1 MAHPHVRKAVVLQG
15 RARTPDQRL
24 RVFVS
29 STLIELN
36 AARAVA
42 RRAIEQ
48 LHLTPVLLDSGAR
61 PHPPRE
67 LYQAY
72 LAQSDVFIGIY
83 WQSYGWIELGA
94 EISGVADE
102 LRLAATMPRLLY
114 VQEPAPDRDPRLEA
128 VLDNLR
134 AEGSTSYKQFADPE
148 QLEGFI
154 LDDLAVLLTERFES
168 FDVAEHA
175 VAPAA
180 ARRSDTVVRKPIN
193 PLIGRNDEVAR
204 VLRWLASDDARLVTL
219 TGPGGVGKSRL
230 ALELAGLVEAQF
242 RDGVWTVPLE
252 AVRDPSLVLAT
263 IARTLRLRTGLR
275 DDGDE
280 VMEALIGHLAGRD
293 ALLLLDNFEQVLP
306 AAVDLARLI
315 EACPHLHVLVTSR
328 SSLRVRAEH
337 ELPIA
342 PLQVPGDAAA
352 ESLAQL
358 EHNAAVQLFLA
369 RARAVNRTMVVDER
383 ALRAVA
389 AICRRLDGLPL
400 AIELAAARSRL
411 LPPHQLLPRLER
423 SFAVLTGGASDMP
436 ERHQTLR
443 ATIDWGYDLLDPAEQ
458 VALQRLSVFAGGWT
472 LAAGEG
478 VLGAVGD
485 LDVDLLD
492 VLDGLVTK
500 SFVTPPSG
508 AGSAPR
514 FGMLETI
521 REYAQERLGNSS
533 ESGATVDAHAEYFL
547 QVAEHA
553 APHLNGRDQMT
564 WLDALEQDHDNLL
577 AALRRLEERGDTE
590 RELRLVVSLG
600 RLWLVHSHLAVA
612 RRWLGRAM
620 QYSEGRRDRLRA
632 DLLTWSGWLALFVRG
647 DLDAAE
653 GIGTEALQ
661 LHRELG
667 DAHGEAVQLLAL
679 GNVAVYRGDAALAQ
693 RRYESAAA
701 AARHAGAAADEVLGR
716 ALGNLGVVARTLGQ
730 LDDADHAV
738 REGRDLMQRLGDDH
752 AAVQGDVNL
761 SGVLLDRGDLSDAEA
776 LAQEAV
782 RRLQAVG
789 DELLLLEALENL
801 SAIWSEQGR
810 VAAAAWLYGAA
821 EAMARSVKLVR
832 SVLETPAY
840 ERYVERTWQRAA
852 DAGQTATARAMWSAG
867 AAAPTRAVVAVAL
880 GEQPVPDEEASV

>member
-1 MAHPHVRKAVVLQG
+1 MVSQG
-15 RARTPDQRL
+15 RARAPEQRL

-29 STLIELN
+29 STLIELH
-36 AARAVA
+36 AARAAA
-42 RRAIEQ
+42 RRAVEQ
-48 LHLTPVLLDSGAR
+48 LHLTPVLLDMGAR

-83 WQSYGWIELGA
+83 WQSYGWVGFGA

-102 LRLAATMPRLLY
+102 LRLSADMPRLLY
-114 VQEPAPDRDPRLEA
+114 VQEPAPDRDQRLEA
-128 VLDNLR
+128 LLDDVR
-134 AEGSTSYKQFADPE
+134 AEGTTSYKQFVDPE
-148 QLEGFI
+148 QLEAFI

-168 FDVAEHA
+168 FDAAEHA
-175 VAPAA
+175 AAPASA
-180 ARRSDTVVRKPIN
+180 PRRGNVVLQPMN
-193 PLIGRNDEVAR
+193 PLIGRDDEVAR
-204 VLRWLASDDARLVTL
+204 VLTWLASDDARLVTL
-219 TGPGGVGKSRL
+219 SGPGGVGKSRL
-230 ALELAGLVEAQF
+230 ALELAGLVESQF
-242 RDGVWTVPLE
+242 RDGVWTVLLD

-263 IARTLRLRTGLR
+263 VARTLKLRTGLS
-275 DDGDE
+275 DDADE
-280 VMEALIGHLAGRD
+280 VMQALIEHLVGRH
-293 ALLLLDNFEQVLP
+293 ALLVLDNFEQVLP

-315 EACPHLHVLVTSR
+315 EACPRLHVLVTSR
-328 SSLRVRAEH
+328 SSLRVRAAR

-342 PLQVPGDAAA
+342 PLQVPGDA

-369 RARAVNRTMVVDER
+369 RARAVNRTMVADER

-423 SFAVLTGGASDMP
+423 SFAVLTGGSSDMP

-443 ATIDWGYDLLDPAEQ
+443 ATIDWGFNLLDSAEQ
-458 VALQRLSVFAGGWT
+458 VALQRLSVFSRGWT
-472 LAAGEG
+472 LAAAEG
-478 VLGAVGD
+478 VLAAVGD
-485 LDVDLLD
+485 LDADLLD

-508 AGSAPR
+508 TGPAPR

-521 REYAQERLGNSS
+521 REYAHERLRNSP
-533 ESGATVDAHAEYFL
+533 ELDVTIDAHTEYFL

-553 APHLNGRDQMT
+553 APHLNGPDQMT
-564 WLDALEQDHDNLL
+564 WLDALEEDHDNLL

-600 RLWLVHSHLAVA
+600 RLWLVHSHLTVA
-612 RRWLGRAM
+612 RRWLARAM
-620 QYSEGRRDRLRA
+620 QHSDGRRDRLRA

-653 GIGTEALQ
+653 AIATEALQ

-667 DAHGEAVQLLAL
+667 DAHGEAVELLAL
-679 GNVAVYRGDAALAQ
+679 GNVAVFRGDAVMAQ
-693 RRYESAAA
+693 QRYDSAVTVARR
-701 AARHAGAAADEVLGR
+701 AGDDEVLGR
-716 ALGNLGVVARTLGQ
+716 ALGNLGVVARALGQ
-730 LDDADHAV
+730 LDEADRAV
-738 REGRDLMQRLGDDH
+738 REGRDLMRRLGDDH

-761 SGVLLDRGDLSDAEA
+761 SGVLLDRGELPDAEM

-801 SAIWSEQGR
+801 SAIWSERGR
-810 VAAAAWLYGAA
+810 LAAAAWLYGAA

-832 SVLETPAY
+832 SGLETPAY
-840 ERYVERTWQRAA
+840 ERYVQRTWQRAA
-852 DAGQTATARAMWSAG
+852 DTGQTAMARTMWSAG

-880 GEQPVPDEEASV
+880 GEQPVPGEEVGV